1 MSEQPDRLCVICQH
15 SGYDHLNADS
25 LGRCGVSGCDC
36 EQFNLPS
43 RGLWA
48 GVSLADLAYLLEL
61 STAPP
66 DAEKD

>member
-1 MSEQPDRLCVICQH
+1 MSEQPDRQCEICQH
-15 SGYDHLNADS
+15 SGYDHLDADS
-25 LGRCGVSGCDC
+25 LGHCGVSGCTC

-43 RGLWA
+43 HALWA

-61 STAPP
+61 STASP